1 MKVFNITDV
10 ETRALK
16 QQGLVG
22 VSIKVGEVS
31 IAPGESQ
38 ELRGTAKEKSEVAA
52 FIRRGAASVDQLPP
66 GYAHKRGLLL
76 SGDKPSTTTPEPTP
90 DPGDDAGG
98 RRRRG
103 KVG

>member
-10 ETRALK
+10 TTRALT
-16 QQGLVG
+16 QQGLVN

-38 ELRGTAKEKSEVAA
+38 VLRGTAKEKSEVAA
-52 FIRRGAASVDQLPP
+52 FVRRGAAAIDQLPP
-66 GYAHKRGLLL
+66 GYAHKRGLLS

-90 DPGDDAGG
+90 EPGEDGGG

-103 KVG
+103 RVG